1 MIQWTPKR
9 AASGAMVEDKLLRHT
24 LADRIFHW
32 VMAGAVLVLLGT
44 AFLPILGLD
53 FPWVTAHWVSGLVLT
68 AAVLFHIV
76 RAFFFQDLKT
86 MWISLEDLRNLIE
99 LTRWNLHLSPA
110 IPGKP
115 GKYSLAQKLIHH
127 VMTLVVLLVVVTG
140 LLMLVKIDT
149 PWWERNPYLLEESS
163 WGFIYVVHDLTA
175 MCLITL
181 VMVHIYFSVR
191 PEKLFFLRS
200 MLLGWITRKEYLEH
214 HDPRRWKIS
223 DKV

>member
-1 MIQWTPKR
+1 VIQWTPKR
-9 AASGAMVEDKLLRHT
+9 VASGAMVGDKLLRHT

-32 VMAGAVLVLLGT
+32 VMAGAVFVLLGT
-44 AFLPILGLD
+44 AFFPILGLD

-99 LTRWNLHLSPA
+99 LIRWNFRLSPA
-110 IPGKP
+110 IPGKS

-127 VMTLVVLLVVVTG
+127 VMTLIVLLVVVTG
-140 LLMLVKIDT
+140 LFMLVKIDT

-214 HDPRRWKIS
+214 HDPRRWKVS

>member
-1 MIQWTPKR
+1 M
-9 AASGAMVEDKLLRHT
+9 GDKLLRHT

-44 AFLPILGLD
+44 AFFPILGLD

-99 LTRWNLHLSPA
+99 LIRWNFRLSPA
-110 IPGKP
+110 IPGKS

-127 VMTLVVLLVVVTG
+127 VMTLIVLLVVVTG
-140 LLMLVKIDT
+140 LFMLVKIDT

>member
-1 MIQWTPKR
+1 M
-9 AASGAMVEDKLLRHT
+9 EDKLLRHT

-32 VMAGAVLVLLGT
+32 AMAGAVLVLLGT
-44 AFLPILGLD
+44 AFFPILGLD
-53 FPWVTAHWVSGLVLT
+53 FPWVTAHWISGLILT

-76 RAFFFQDLKT
+76 RALFFQDLKT

-99 LTRWNLHLSPA
+99 LTRWNLRLSPA
-110 IPGKP
+110 IPGKS

-127 VMTLVVLLVVVTG
+127 VMTLIVLLVVVTG
-140 LLMLVKIDT
+140 LFMLVKIDT

-214 HDPRRWKIS
+214 HDPRRWKVS

>member
-1 MIQWTPKR
+1 M
-9 AASGAMVEDKLLRHT
+9 EEKLLRHT

-44 AFLPILGLD
+44 AFFPILGLD
-53 FPWVTAHWVSGLVLT
+53 FPWVAAHWISGLVLT
-68 AAVLFHIV
+68 AAVLFHMV
-76 RAFFFQDLKT
+76 RALFFQDLRT
-86 MWISLEDLRNLIE
+86 MWISLEDLRNLID
-99 LTRWNLHLSPA
+99 LTRWNFRLSSA

-127 VMTLVVLLVVVTG
+127 VMTLIVLLVVVTG
-140 LLMLVKIDT
+140 LIMLVKIDT
-149 PWWERNPYLLEESS
+149 PWWERNPYLFEESS
-163 WGFIYVVHDLTA
+163 WGFIYVVHDFTA

-181 VMVHIYFSVR
+181 VMVHVYFSVR

-214 HDPRRWKIS
+214 HDPQRWKIS

>member
-1 MIQWTPKR
+1 
-9 AASGAMVEDKLLRHT
+9 MVEDKLLRHT

-32 VMAGAVLVLLGT
+32 VMASAVLVLLGT
-44 AFLPILGLD
+44 AFFPILGLD
-53 FPWVTAHWVSGLVLT
+53 FPWVAAHWISGLVLT
-68 AAVLFHIV
+68 AAVLFHMV
-76 RAFFFQDLKT
+76 RALFFQDLRT
-86 MWISLEDLRNLIE
+86 MWISLEDLRNLID
-99 LTRWNLHLSPA
+99 LTRWNFRLSSA

-127 VMTLVVLLVVVTG
+127 VMTLIVLLVVVTG
-140 LLMLVKIDT
+140 LIMLVKIDT
-149 PWWERNPYLLEESS
+149 PWWERNPYLFEESS

-214 HDPRRWKIS
+214 HDPQRWKIS

>member
-1 MIQWTPKR
+1 
-9 AASGAMVEDKLLRHT
+9 MVEDKLLRHT
-24 LADRIFHW
+24 LADRVFHW
-32 VMAGAVLVLLGT
+32 AMAGAVLVLLGT
-44 AFLPILGLD
+44 GFLPILGLD
-53 FPWVTAHWVSGLVLT
+53 FPWVTAHWISGLILT

-76 RAFFFQDLKT
+76 RALFFQDLKT

-127 VMTLVVLLVVVTG
+127 VMTLVVLLVVATG

-191 PEKLFFLRS
+191 SEKLFFLRS

>member
-1 MIQWTPKR
+1 MIQRTPKR
-9 AASGAMVEDKLLRHT
+9 VASGTIVGDKLLRHV

-32 VMAGAVLVLLGT
+32 VMASTVFVLLGT
-44 AFLPILGLD
+44 AFFPILGLD
-53 FPWVTAHWVSGLVLT
+53 FPWVTAHWISGLVLT
-68 AAVLFHIV
+68 AAVFFHMV
-76 RAFFFQDLKT
+76 RALFFQDLRT
-86 MWISLEDLRNLIE
+86 MWIGLEDLRNLIE
-99 LTRWNLHLSPA
+99 LIRWNLRLSPT

-115 GKYSLAQKLIHH
+115 GKYSLAQKIIHH
-127 VMTLVVLLVVVTG
+127 VMTLIILLVVMTG

-214 HDPRRWKIS
+214 HDSRRWKIS

>member
-1 MIQWTPKR
+1 M
-9 AASGAMVEDKLLRHT
+9 EDKLLRHT
-24 LADRIFHW
+24 LADRVFHW
-32 VMAGAVLVLLGT
+32 AMAGAVLVLLGT
-44 AFLPILGLD
+44 GFLPILGLD
-53 FPWVTAHWVSGLVLT
+53 FPWVTAHWISGLILT

-76 RAFFFQDLKT
+76 RALFFQDLKT

-127 VMTLVVLLVVVTG
+127 VMTLVVLLVVATG

-191 PEKLFFLRS
+191 SEKLFFLRS

>member
-1 MIQWTPKR
+1 V
-9 AASGAMVEDKLLRHT
+9 GDKLLRHV

-32 VMAGAVLVLLGT
+32 VMASTVFVLLGT
-44 AFLPILGLD
+44 AFFPILGLD
-53 FPWVTAHWVSGLVLT
+53 FPWVTAHWISGLVLT
-68 AAVLFHIV
+68 AAVFFHMV
-76 RAFFFQDLKT
+76 RALFFQDLRT
-86 MWISLEDLRNLIE
+86 MWIGLEDLRNLIE
-99 LTRWNLHLSPA
+99 LIRWNLRLSPT

-115 GKYSLAQKLIHH
+115 GKYSLAQKIIHH
-127 VMTLVVLLVVVTG
+127 VMTLIILLVVMTG

-214 HDPRRWKIS
+214 HDSRRWKIS

>member
-1 MIQWTPKR
+1 M
-9 AASGAMVEDKLLRHT
+9 EDKLLRHT

-44 AFLPILGLD
+44 AFFPILGLD
-53 FPWVTAHWVSGLVLT
+53 FPWVAAHWISGLVLT
-68 AAVLFHIV
+68 AAVLFHMV
-76 RAFFFQDLKT
+76 RALFFQDLRT
-86 MWISLEDLRNLIE
+86 MWISLEDLRNLID
-99 LTRWNLHLSPA
+99 LTRWNFRLSSA

-127 VMTLVVLLVVVTG
+127 VMTLIVLLVVVTG
-140 LLMLVKIDT
+140 LIMLVKIDT
-149 PWWERNPYLLEESS
+149 PWWERNPYLFEESS

-214 HDPRRWKIS
+214 HDPQRWKIS

>member
-1 MIQWTPKR
+1 M
-9 AASGAMVEDKLLRHT
+9 GDKLLRHT

-32 VMAGAVLVLLGT
+32 VMAGAVFVLLGT
-44 AFLPILGLD
+44 AFFPILGLD

-99 LTRWNLHLSPA
+99 LIRWNFRLSPA
-110 IPGKP
+110 IPGKS

-127 VMTLVVLLVVVTG
+127 VMTLIVLLVVVTG
-140 LLMLVKIDT
+140 LFMLVKIDT

-214 HDPRRWKIS
+214 HDPRRWKVS

>member
-1 MIQWTPKR
+1 M
-9 AASGAMVEDKLLRHT
+9 GDKLLRHT

-44 AFLPILGLD
+44 AFFPILGLD

-99 LTRWNLHLSPA
+99 FIRWNFRLSPA
-110 IPGKP
+110 IPGKS

-140 LLMLVKIDT
+140 LFMLVKIDT

-191 PEKLFFLRS
+191 PENLFFLRS

-214 HDPRRWKIS
+214 HDPRRWKVS

>member
-1 MIQWTPKR
+1 M
-9 AASGAMVEDKLLRHT
+9 
-24 LADRIFHW
+24 LA
-32 VMAGAVLVLLGT
+32 
-44 AFLPILGLD
+44 
-53 FPWVTAHWVSGLVLT
+53 
-68 AAVLFHIV
+68 
-76 RAFFFQDLKT
+76 
-86 MWISLEDLRNLIE
+86 
-99 LTRWNLHLSPA
+99 
-110 IPGKP
+110 
-115 GKYSLAQKLIHH
+115 
-127 VMTLVVLLVVVTG
+127 
-140 LLMLVKIDT
+140 KIDT

-214 HDPRRWKIS
+214 HDPQRWKVS